1 MLTQGTATI
10 RSYFRA
16 SFFFIWTIATTCS
29 LDSLLII
36 HLPAAAVAITCVSH
50 FSNPPAQ
57 CSKSFSNRENDVKEY
72 NRKITGNFIFF
83 KLLSIFYNVYKLK
96 TKGSIFKLKIK
107 RFLSKISKAYEYLL
121 NHLFTHSSSKKQG
134 HVPSPALPL
143 GEIKPSPP
151 VWSLPE
157 GVAAFLTNLD
167 CPPPSLTST
176 VQQG

>member
-1 MLTQGTATI
+1 MISWTYSFVSVLHDWLNRVADLRRSSQMLTQGTATI

-16 SFFFIWTIATTCS
+16 SYFFIWTITTTCS

-50 FSNPPAQ
+50 FSNLPAQ
-57 CSKSFSNRENDVKEY
+57 CWKSFSNRENDVKEY

-107 RFLSKISKAYEYLL
+107 RFLSKILKLMNIY
-121 NHLFTHSSSKKQG
+121 
-134 HVPSPALPL
+134 
-143 GEIKPSPP
+143 
-151 VWSLPE
+151 
-157 GVAAFLTNLD
+157 
-167 CPPPSLTST
+167 
-176 VQQG
+176 